1 MLLKV
6 TEKILSD
13 HNTCI
18 VPLFYRLHGD
28 IVHIVIVIIID
39 VVTVTVSSQQL
50 KWHGY
55 WMN

>member
-18 VPLFYRLHGD
+18 VPLSYRLHGD
-28 IVHIVIVIIID
+28 IVPIVIVATID
-39 VVTVTVSSQQL
+39 IVIVTISSQ
-50 KWHGY
+50 
-55 WMN
+55 